1 MKNIYLQINTVKT
14 AVQEDLST
22 DFTLTSLW
30 LWIAVVEC
38 FIIVF
43 LLLRLKSKKKNLA
56 FEDLGK
62 SSIKKAKEQ
71 NIDMDNLMNS
81 INGSRAL
88 YKELSKKCHPDRF
101 VNDDRQKLAED
112 IFQEISSNKR
122 DFDKLSTLKKRAI
135 EELNINF

>member
-22 DFTLTSLW
+22 DFTLTSFW

-101 VNDDRQKLAED
+101 VNDARQKLAED

-122 DFDKLSTLKKRAI
+122 DFDKLSTLKKRAT